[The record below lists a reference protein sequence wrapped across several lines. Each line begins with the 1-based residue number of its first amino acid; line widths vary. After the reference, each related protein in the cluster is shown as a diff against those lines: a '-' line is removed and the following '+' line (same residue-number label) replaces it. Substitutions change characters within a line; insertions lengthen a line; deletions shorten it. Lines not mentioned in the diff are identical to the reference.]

1 MNLSSN
7 RLKSLKKK
15 FFYLLKQFRSNKH
28 CGCVL
33 CRGAASAGITAPA
46 AGRDRAPANPAGA
59 DGEGQRV
66 ATN

>member
-1 MNLSSN
+1 MLHV
-7 RLKSLKKK
+7 
-15 FFYLLKQFRSNKH
+15 FFLKQFSSNKH

-33 CRGAASAGITAPA
+33 CRGAASAGITAA
-46 AGRDRAPANPAGA
+46 ASGRDRAPENPAGA